1 MCFSEKYALLFKKYM
16 LRSGKRFVCH
26 KNPNRKKAEK
36 KAKATSQRHRR
47 IEEDNLM
54 TNRKNA
60 SNEFADFL
68 AEVVSDSGFVAEIR
82 KHSKFGGYLVIR
94 LKPESYEAKCIQRYL
109 CWPSIAISQHDSRG
123 GFMSELELWLRGEQE
138 SLERVSLKLN
148 EEQKE
153 TYGKYIVALEKAVQW
168 AKAEDAA

>member
-1 MCFSEKYALLFKKYM
+1 MFISSIRMFSLAFSDIIAVGEELL
-16 LRSGKRFVCH
+16 H
-26 KNPNRKKAEK
+26 KDIQE
-36 KAKATSQRHRR
+36 
-47 IEEDNLM
+47 EEDNLM
-54 TNRKNA
+54 ANRKNA

-68 AEVVSDSGFVAEIR
+68 AEAVSDSGFAAEIR

>member
-1 MCFSEKYALLFKKYM
+1 MA
-16 LRSGKRFVCH
+16 
-26 KNPNRKKAEK
+26 
-36 KAKATSQRHRR
+36 
-47 IEEDNLM
+47 
-54 TNRKNA
+54 NRKNA
-60 SNEFADFL
+60 SQEFADFL
-68 AEVVSDSGFVAEIR
+68 AEAVSDSGFAAEIR